1 MAMDPFIIG
10 EATTIL
16 RGTKPIQLTVF
27 GGRLV
32 IMDSLNH
39 LPGSLSKLAK
49 DFGVP
54 EEKGYFPHLFNK
66 PENQNYVGPLPD
78 ESFYC
83 HAFSAKTEKDIIAF
97 KEWYTSQP
105 PDLIWNFQEELQ
117 KYNTQDVIV
126 LAQVMKAYHDTLT
139 TTSDFRSPWFK
150 STAPGYAHERTIHE
164 ISKNVDDFP
173 SGDDIDELNRY
184 CETETANGWAKIR
197 SMEYF
202 GLRKALSGGRTDVR
216 RLYHKVTPED
226 MLAGRYIVAV
236 DVVSLYPAC
245 QVLYDYP
252 VGPPT
257 IYVFNPDYYPCKTH
271 SQPEHGNVI
280 ETFGCQCSIPDR
292 QRDCMLDLLTVH
304 NYTNNRSTSI
314 SPFFGII
321 HAHVTAPTSIIHPVL
336 GIHRNHKFIFPT
348 GSFTGAWT
356 SVELERAIS
365 RGYTINKIHIVYH
378 FKRQPGL
385 WKDFIFKMVVEKVR
399 NSKPPRSVE
408 ATYNAYAIKFPNEET
423 FLTSLKEALQTAE
436 LRPAARQV
444 YKIILNSLWGK
455 HCERPVMRETTLL
468 PNTCDHPESNLEARE
483 LNQRILSQQVSV
495 KDMCVFDKYHLISTE
510 HNTRGP
516 VPINFG
522 RTYLP
527 TGLFVPAYG
536 RLILEE
542 QLHLLGKRVLYHD
555 TDSIYYIYDPTQYN
569 IPQSSALGDWEE
581 EDLSKEHITEFV
593 AAGPKSY
600 GVKTTTG
607 KEFIKVKG
615 LSIKYAHR
623 NMLNFDVMKS
633 LVLNPSPTPLLI
645 PQFTLR
651 TAKIGTA
658 TITDHFFKKF
668 SHQRDTLKGTV
679 DPEDLYLA
687 PFILNE

>member
-1 MAMDPFIIG
+1 MMDPEFVG
-10 EATTIL
+10 ASSTIL
-16 RGTKPIQLTVF
+16 RGTKPIKLSLF
-27 GGRLV
+27 NNKLFFL
-32 IMDSLNH
+32 DSLNH
-39 LPGSLSKLAK
+39 LPGSLAKLAK
-49 DFGVP
+49 DFNVG
-54 EEKGYFPHLFNK
+54 ETKGYFPHTFNT
-66 PENQNYVGPLPD
+66 PENQNYVGPLPPK
-78 ESFYC
+78 SFYC
-83 HAFSAKTEKDIIAF
+83 QAFSAKNEADINAF
-97 KEWYTSQP
+97 EEWYASQP
-105 PDLIWNFQEELQ
+105 ADLVWNFQEELH
-117 KYNTQDVIV
+117 KYNMQDVALLCRI
-126 LAQVMKAYHDTLT
+126 MKEYHDTLT
-139 TTSDFRSPWFK
+139 NTSSFHSPWFK
-150 STAPGYAHERTIHE
+150 STAPGYAHERTIFE
-164 ISKNVDDFP
+164 LKSQIDPFP
-173 SGDDIDELNRY
+173 DGKDRDELERY

-197 SMEYF
+197 SREYF
-202 GLRKALSGGRTDVR
+202 GIRKALSGGRTDVR
-216 RLYHKVTPED
+216 HLYHQVTPED
-226 MLAGRYIVAV
+226 AAAGRYIVAV

-245 QVLYDYP
+245 QVLFDYP

-257 IYVFNPDYYPCKTH
+257 IYVFNPDYIPCTTH
-271 SQPEHGNVI
+271 SQPEAGNVI
-280 ETFGCQCSIPDR
+280 NNFGCQCPIPER
-292 QRDCMLDLLTVH
+292 LADCENDLLTIQDRTTV
-304 NYTNNRSTSI
+304 TSTSI
-314 SPFFGII
+314 SNYFGVI

-348 GSFTGAWT
+348 GSFSGAWT

-408 ATYNAYAIKFPNEET
+408 DTYNAYANKFPHEET

-455 HCERPVMRETTLL
+455 HCERPVLRETTIL
-468 PNTCDHPESNLEARE
+468 PNNGNNPEANLEAQE
-483 LNQRILSQQVSV
+483 LHERIIMRQSHV
-495 KDMCVFDKYHLISTE
+495 KDLSVFGTHHIISTE

-516 VPINFG
+516 VPITFG

-569 IPQSSALGDWEE
+569 IPQSSTLGDWEE
-581 EDLSKEHITEFV
+581 EDLSKERIIEFV

-600 GVKTTTG
+600 GIKTATG
-607 KEFIKVKG
+607 KEFVKVKG
-615 LSIKYAHR
+615 LSLKYAHK
-623 NMLNFDVMKS
+623 NMLNFDIMKS

-651 TAKIGTA
+651 TPKVGGFTF
-658 TITDHFFKKF
+658 TDHFFKKF